1 MVFIY
6 LIIMNALGFVLM
18 RSDKE
23 KAIRNKWR
31 IPEKTLLLGT
41 WLLGGVGAYAGM
53 RLFRHKTKHWYF
65 WAVNII
71 GLIWQIALAVFLFI
85 KF

>member
-31 IPEKTLLLGT
+31 IPEKTLLT
-41 WLLGGVGAYAGM
+41 VAALGGSIGCFCSM
-53 RLFRHKTKHWYF
+53 LIFHHKTRHPLF
-65 WAVNII
+65 SVGLPVMMAVQIVFFSFLSII
-71 GLIWQIALAVFLFI
+71 F
-85 KF
+85 

>member
-31 IPEKTLLLGT
+31 IPEKTLLT
-41 WLLGGVGAYAGM
+41 VAALGGSIGCFCGM
-53 RLFRHKTKHWYF
+53 RIFHHKTRHPLF
-65 WAVNII
+65 SVGLPVMMAVQIVFFSFLSII
-71 GLIWQIALAVFLFI
+71 F
-85 KF
+85 

>member
-23 KAIRNKWR
+23 KAIRNKRR
-31 IPEKTLLLGT
+31 IPEKTLLT
-41 WLLGGVGAYAGM
+41 VAALGGSIGCFCGM
-53 RLFRHKTKHWYF
+53 RIFHHKTRHPLF
-65 WAVNII
+65 SVGLPVMMAVQIVFFSFLSII
-71 GLIWQIALAVFLFI
+71 F
-85 KF
+85 

>member
-31 IPEKTLLLGT
+31 IPEKTLLTVAG
-41 WLLGGVGAYAGM
+41 LGGSIGCFCGT
-53 RLFRHKTKHWYF
+53 LIFHHKTRHPLF
-65 WAVNII
+65 SVGLPVMMAVQIVFFSFLSII
-71 GLIWQIALAVFLFI
+71 F
-85 KF
+85 

>member
-31 IPEKTLLLGT
+31 IPEKTLLT
-41 WLLGGVGAYAGM
+41 VATLGGSFGCFCGM
-53 RLFRHKTKHWYF
+53 RIFHHKTRHPLF
-65 WAVNII
+65 SVGLPVMMAVQIVFFSFLSII
-71 GLIWQIALAVFLFI
+71 F
-85 KF
+85 

>member
-31 IPEKTLLLGT
+31 IPEKTLLTVAG
-41 WLLGGVGAYAGM
+41 LGGSIGCFCGM
-53 RLFRHKTKHWYF
+53 LIFHHKTRHPLF
-65 WAVNII
+65 SVGLPVMMAVQIVFFSFLSII
-71 GLIWQIALAVFLFI
+71 F
-85 KF
+85 